1 MQILYTILVALAQA
15 FLPVVAIFNPKIK
28 QFYKGRKQTFDK
40 LQTAIEPNDKTI
52 WMHCASL
59 GEFEQGRPVLEALKE
74 QYPTYKIIL
83 TFFSPSGYEIRKN
96 YPLADVIVYL
106 PIDSLKNARRFVKTT
121 HPDLAI
127 FVKYEFWPNLL
138 NTLRHKKIRSILI
151 SGIFRENQVF
161 FRKNKPW
168 FRKPLQS
175 FSHFF
180 VQNDYSVA
188 LLKSIGFSN
197 VTNNGD
203 TRFDRVYKILQNRK
217 RLEFIAGFTKNHH
230 TLVAGSTWPKDEALL
245 VKYINEKATDQER
258 FIIAPHNISTAGLEQ
273 LKKNLTPKTLLYSQA
288 QTQNNTAA
296 QVLIIDSIGILSQVY
311 AYADVA
317 YVGGGFGAGIHNILE
332 PATYGIPI
340 VMGPNYQKFQE
351 ATDLIQLK
359 ACFEIDNYNQLEKIL
374 QKMRKNPIFRQNS
387 GKTATEYIQKNRGA
401 TKKIMEYVKKVL

>member
-40 LQTAIEPNDKTI
+40 LQTAIESGDKTI

-59 GEFEQGRPVLEALKE
+59 GEFEQGRPVLEALKA
-74 QYPTYKIIL
+74 QYPSHKIIL

-106 PIDSLKNARRFVKTT
+106 PLDSLKNARRFVKTT

-180 VQNDYSVA
+180 VQNNNSVA

-288 QTQNNTAA
+288 QTRNNTAA
-296 QVLIIDSIGILSQVY
+296 HVLIIDSIGILSQVY

-351 ATDLIQLK
+351 AKDLIQLK
-359 ACFEIDNYNQLEKIL
+359 ACFEIDNYNQLEKTL
-374 QKMRKNPIFRQNS
+374 QKIRENALFREDS
-387 GKTATEYIQKNRGA
+387 GKTAAEYIQKNRGA
-401 TKKIMEYVKKVL
+401 TEKIMEYVKKVL